1 MWAKSYALTPR
12 ECKQSRH
19 PDGTPS
25 ATPLAVD
32 ASAETGPARVS
43 RRARERR
50 LAAVQPPPT
59 QYVERDGISIA
70 YQVAGDG
77 PVDMLVAPGFI
88 SHLDLQW
95 THPRYAKFL
104 ARLASFTRL
113 IIYDKPGTG
122 LSDPIPH
129 LPTLEER
136 GADIE
141 AVLDAAGSERAV
153 LLGISE
159 GGPSSVV
166 LAATRPERVISLIL
180 YGTFAVF
187 PGVAP
192 EAYAPEAVQRHKAML
207 HDELRE
213 TLKHWG
219 DGARLAKIFV
229 PSANE
234 LERRTYGIF
243 MRAAASPR
251 MAQALVET
259 AELID
264 VRDVLPSVH
273 MPTLV
278 LHVDGDR
285 SMPVEAGK
293 LLADGIPGARFASYP
308 GINHAVWIGDF
319 DAIVDEIER
328 FVTGAVHHANPD
340 RVLATVLF
348 TDIVA
353 STTRAAELGDRA
365 WREVLERHDA
375 LVGRVVT
382 EHGGRVVKHIGD
394 GALSAFDGPATTI
407 RCAEALRDGV
417 AELDIELRGGIHTGE
432 CEAIGE
438 DLGGLAIHIGA
449 RVGALA
455 GPGEIVVSS
464 TVKELVVGS
473 DMQFSDR
480 GKHELKG
487 VPGSWHL
494 YALGEERA
502 SRVELDGAAE
512 YMRRADRVAVT
523 LARRMPRAM
532 RIAGKFASRGG
543 SST

>member
-1 MWAKSYALTPR
+1 
-12 ECKQSRH
+12 
-19 PDGTPS
+19 
-25 ATPLAVD
+25 
-32 ASAETGPARVS
+32 
-43 RRARERR
+43 
-50 LAAVQPPPT
+50 VQPPPT

-70 YQVAGDG
+70 YQVVGDG

-95 THPRYAKFL
+95 THPRYSRFL

-113 IIYDKPGTG
+113 IVYDKPGTG

-141 AVLDAAGSERAV
+141 AVLDAVGSERTV

-166 LAATRPERVISLIL
+166 LTATRPERIASLIL

-187 PGVAP
+187 PNLAP
-192 EAYAPEAVQRHKAML
+192 EAYSPEVIQRYEEANY
-207 HDELRE
+207 ELQE

-219 DGARLAKIFV
+219 DGARLSDIFV

-251 MAQALVET
+251 MAQALIET
-259 AELID
+259 AEQID
-264 VRDVLPSVH
+264 VRGVLSSVH

-285 SMPVEAGK
+285 AMPVEGGK
-293 LLADGIPGARFASYP
+293 LLADGIPGARFASHP
-308 GINHAVWIGDF
+308 GIDHAVWIGDF

-328 FVTGAVHHANPD
+328 FVTGAVHRAEPD

-375 LVGRVVT
+375 LVGRVVS

-394 GALSAFDGPATTI
+394 GALSTFDGPAMAM

-417 AELDIELRGGIHTGE
+417 AELGIELRAGIHTGE

-438 DLGGLAIHIGA
+438 DLGGLAVHIGA

-480 GKHELKG
+480 GEHELKG
-487 VPGSWHL
+487 VP
-494 YALGEERA
+494 
-502 SRVELDGAAE
+502 D
-512 YMRRADRVAVT
+512 
-523 LARRMPRAM
+523 
-532 RIAGKFASRGG
+532 
-543 SST
+543 SSTPWERSARNRSSWTERRGTCAAQTALP

>member
-1 MWAKSYALTPR
+1 
-12 ECKQSRH
+12 
-19 PDGTPS
+19 
-25 ATPLAVD
+25 
-32 ASAETGPARVS
+32 
-43 RRARERR
+43 
-50 LAAVQPPPT
+50 VQPPPT

-70 YQVAGDG
+70 YQVVGDG

-95 THPRYAKFL
+95 THPRYSRFL
-104 ARLASFTRL
+104 SRLASFTRL

-141 AVLDAAGSERAV
+141 AVLDAVGSERAV
-153 LLGISE
+153 LFGISE

-166 LAATRPERVISLIL
+166 LAATRPERITSLIL

-187 PGVAP
+187 PGLAL
-192 EAYAPEAVQRHKAML
+192 EAYSPEVVQRHNAML
-207 HDELRE
+207 HDDLRE
-213 TLKHWG
+213 TLSHWG
-219 DGARLAKIFV
+219 DGARLSNIFA
-229 PSANE
+229 PSAGE
-234 LERRTYGIF
+234 LEQRTYGIF
-243 MRAAASPR
+243 ARAAASPR

-285 SMPVEAGK
+285 SMPVEAGQ

-308 GINHAVWIGDF
+308 GIDHAVWIGDF
-319 DAIVDEIER
+319 DAIVNEIER
-328 FVTGAVHHANPD
+328 FVTGAVHHANRD

-353 STTRAAELGDRA
+353 STMRAAELGDRA
-365 WREVLERHDA
+365 WREVLEPRRARRPRCLRARRPRRQAHRRWST
-375 LVGRVVT
+375 VGLR
-382 EHGGRVVKHIGD
+382 RPGD
-394 GALSAFDGPATTI
+394 CDP
-407 RCAEALRDGV
+407 CAEALRDGV

-432 CEAIGE
+432 CETIGE

-449 RVGALA
+449 RVGAFA

-480 GKHELKG
+480 GEHELKG
-487 VPGSWHL
+487 VPGTWRL
-494 YALGEERA
+494 YALGEERTPQ
-502 SRVELDGAAE
+502 VELDGTAR
-512 YMRRADRVAVT
+512 YMRRSDRVAVT

-532 RIAGKFASRGG
+532 RLAGKLASRGT
-543 SST
+543 SPA

>member
-1 MWAKSYALTPR
+1 M
-12 ECKQSRH
+12 
-19 PDGTPS
+19 
-25 ATPLAVD
+25 
-32 ASAETGPARVS
+32 
-43 RRARERR
+43 
-50 LAAVQPPPT
+50 QPPPT

-70 YQVAGDG
+70 YQVVGDG

-95 THPRYAKFL
+95 THPRYTRFL

-113 IIYDKPGTG
+113 IMYDKPGTG

-153 LLGISE
+153 LFGISE
-159 GGPSSVV
+159 GGPSSVL
-166 LAATRPERVISLIL
+166 LAATRPERITSLIL
-180 YGTFAVF
+180 YGTFAVL
-187 PGVAP
+187 PSLAP
-192 EAYAPEAVQRHKAML
+192 EAYSPEVIQRHEATL
-207 HDELRE
+207 HALRE
-213 TLKHWG
+213 TFKHWG
-219 DGARLAKIFV
+219 DGARLSKTFV

-234 LERRTYGIF
+234 LERRAYGVF

-251 MAQALVET
+251 MAKALIET
-259 AELID
+259 NEQID

-285 SMPVEAGK
+285 AMPVEGGK

-308 GINHAVWIGDF
+308 GINHAIWLGDF

-375 LVGRVVT
+375 LVGRVVS

-394 GALSAFDGPATTI
+394 GALSAFDGPATAI

-480 GKHELKG
+480 GEHELKG
-487 VPGSWHL
+487 VPDSWRL
-494 YALGEERA
+494 YALGEERTPQ
-502 SRVELDGAAE
+502 VELDGTAE
-512 YMRRADRVAVT
+512 HMRRSDRVAVT

-532 RIAGKFASRGG
+532 RLAGKFASRGV

>member
-1 MWAKSYALTPR
+1 MQL
-12 ECKQSRH
+12 
-19 PDGTPS
+19 
-25 ATPLAVD
+25 
-32 ASAETGPARVS
+32 
-43 RRARERR
+43 
-50 LAAVQPPPT
+50 PPT

-70 YQVAGDG
+70 YQVVGDG

-95 THPRYAKFL
+95 THPRYSRFL

-141 AVLDAAGSERAV
+141 AVLDAVGSERAV
-153 LLGISE
+153 LFGISE

-166 LAATRPERVISLIL
+166 LAATRPERITSLIL
-180 YGTFAVF
+180 YGTFAVS
-187 PGVAP
+187 PGLAP
-192 EAYAPEAVQRHKAML
+192 EAYSPEVVQR
-207 HDELRE
+207 DEEKIYELQE

-219 DGARLAKIFV
+219 DGARLVKIFV

-259 AELID
+259 ADLID

-273 MPTLV
+273 VPTLV

-285 SMPVEAGK
+285 AMPVQAGK

-308 GINHAVWIGDF
+308 GIDHAVWIGDF

-375 LVGRVVT
+375 LVGRVVS

-394 GALSAFDGPATTI
+394 GALSAFDGPATAI

-417 AELDIELRGGIHTGE
+417 AQLDIELRGGIHTGE

-480 GKHELKG
+480 GEHELKG
-487 VPGSWHL
+487 VPGSWRL
-494 YALGEERA
+494 YALGEERTPQ
-502 SRVELDGAAE
+502 VELDGTAG
-512 YMRRADRVAVT
+512 YMRRSDRVAVT

-532 RIAGKFASRGG
+532 RLAGKLASRG
-543 SST
+543 SSQA